1 MPGGRRPQNT
11 RAKLQRDWMTAH
23 RTGSIPVCY
32 SARSY
37 PRTRTRPLE
46 KQAISLLS
54 LPADGMAVVR
64 CFQRKRGPEGR
75 FVAKTGPEQANPS
88 TAFRNAKTPRTA
100 PQTPGKAQ
108 KRPRLRALHNVERS
122 FHQTTLVE
130 GMLLSSKLLSIG
142 RLPEFAAGNVSLG
155 NVDFGTIP
163 SSRRSHG
170 DPISVLPRRLFC
182 ARNRPNSCVV
192 RFSDVENSNTRTG
205 ADSRLRRGTS
215 T

>member
-130 GMLLSSKLLSIG
+130 ETRAMNKHSPSVDEVG
-142 RLPEFAAGNVSLG
+142 EFADGSARLTLAHSYQTALP
-155 NVDFGTIP
+155 DRSTPAP
-163 SSRRSHG
+163 SCHAA
-170 DPISVLPRRLFC
+170 VRLLLME
-182 ARNRPNSCVV
+182 SC
-192 RFSDVENSNTRTG
+192 SICHPSC
-205 ADSRLRRGTS
+205 
-215 T
+215 